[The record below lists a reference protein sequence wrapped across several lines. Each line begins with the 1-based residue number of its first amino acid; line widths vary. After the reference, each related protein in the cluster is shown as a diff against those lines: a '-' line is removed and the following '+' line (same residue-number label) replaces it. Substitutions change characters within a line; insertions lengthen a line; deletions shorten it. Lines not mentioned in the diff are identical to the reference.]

1 MPVTTGGP
9 QGPSGRKAKQRKA
22 RRREAR
28 QGKAVRG
35 GARRGEV
42 VGFEALPAGLSLWR
56 VHRMSQ
62 AAAAC
67 WLPAIQSAKT
77 KSIDIPN
84 HKSPNQRH
92 PCHSPWL
99 QFPFGSTAMSILCQ
113 QPWVYCAL
121 SGFSL
126 ANGLVLRPR
135 AAARRQVGPEPCE
148 ERCRARAAHLRLHRT
163 HIIRPLRPLRRRL
176 SLASL
181 KLGDLADGRPR

>member
-1 MPVTTGGP
+1 MGILC
-9 QGPSGRKAKQRKA
+9 QQ
-22 RRREAR
+22 
-28 QGKAVRG
+28 
-35 GARRGEV
+35 
-42 VGFEALPAGLSLWR
+42 
-56 VHRMSQ
+56 
-62 AAAAC
+62 
-67 WLPAIQSAKT
+67 
-77 KSIDIPN
+77 
-84 HKSPNQRH
+84 
-92 PCHSPWL
+92 PWVYCVNSH
-99 QFPFGSTAMSILCQ
+99 GYTVSTAMGILCQ